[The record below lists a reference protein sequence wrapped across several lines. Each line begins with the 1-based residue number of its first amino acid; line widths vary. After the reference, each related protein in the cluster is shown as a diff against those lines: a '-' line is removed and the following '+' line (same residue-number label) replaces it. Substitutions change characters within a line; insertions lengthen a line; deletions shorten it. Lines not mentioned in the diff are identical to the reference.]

1 VTGSFSIVSV
11 NLSQEKG
18 TAKIP
23 SDSVVIDSSGIAGDA
38 HRDVPG
44 RGVSILDVESID
56 AFRAE
61 TGIEVRPG
69 AFGENITT
77 RGIDLGALVPGD
89 MLEVGQA
96 LLEITAI
103 GKSCHGDGCD
113 IFRRVGRCIM
123 PSRGVFCGVVEGG
136 TVKPGDPGRVMHRRR
151 KCCNGEP

>member
-1 VTGSFSIVSV
+1 VIDGFSIVSV
-11 NLSQEKG
+11 NVSGAKG
-18 TAKIP
+18 TAKTPAGSI
-23 SDSVVIDSSGIAGDA
+23 SIDLSGIAGDA
-38 HRDVPG
+38 HRNAPG

-89 MLEVGQA
+89 MLEVGEA

-113 IFRRVGRCIM
+113 IFRRVGRCVM

-136 TVKPGDPGRVMHRRR
+136 TVKPGDPGRVVHRRR
-151 KCCNGEP
+151 